1 MAVRR
6 SLGNCAASTLGRIL
20 AVDASTRT
28 VTMWEIKT
36 HAALLAAS
44 REDHATGQQLLTE
57 GHGNPMCV
65 THFIKTDA
73 TNKAVWHKRKLHV
86 GKVASLY
93 LAMTHSP
100 ENPEVLQYV
109 DSTCDLQIVPNAC
122 PANTLYSM
130 VTRHV
135 QSVGA
140 HVWNDPSVTDA
151 DGNVF
156 HMYVSTSDAGCDESK
171 AREYMRNAMYRQS
184 HCFFWEAD
192 CLGHVTH
199 LVSKKLLITAQEIV
213 MKLIPC
219 EVSGYFSSV
228 AMLSNV
234 WREHSIQ
241 IQKAF
246 KELFGEDRA
255 QHCAKC
261 LPPRCLSGR
270 WGSVSAVEAFL
281 LKAERDE
288 LEAVFQ
294 KALRAPRRRPVRKQ
308 PVDDLDAIAEYTERI
323 GKWRTGALASLA
335 CPNFFTVM
343 GVIHGVRGPLDHFL
357 AFVRTHDYR
366 EEHSLGCLA
375 ELVCGRASSF
385 SQEYDLMLNPECT
398 LWQPVFDRSRLSI
411 QAVLGEAII
420 MCVLQQAADFDR
432 RVVACLARPPLVLL
446 KLVATPP
453 GVVDEQRKQLAI
465 DIATWVQEKSVHENV
480 KKLDDLFR
488 PELEQARVT
497 GTLPNDSRIYF
508 LLRPLAERWSCD
520 IEDVEGINSMISVQA
535 KRSPHL
541 AIPLLSSR
549 IGISKT
555 CGVGGGGTRAT
566 WSEIKDHVETVV
578 ERAVQHIDDVEQVMT
593 PERWHEAEPC
603 DEVTTA
609 HVKDYARRRGQLAEV
624 TADTALASYYNLSW
638 YRGLW
643 KTDSKAGSP
652 LVHAIRFDRDDE
664 AWLCPLT
671 HFTQGWWVQCKCNMD
686 SVTVCTPLS
695 FKASTTVFA
704 EKSRR
709 INTPEAEVEVF
720 KLTLVWAWSPVT
732 GLRSASVRKE
742 GLLFKMQLLPRA
754 TEHETAVASGA
765 KADTDARP
773 AVDLDVVQDL
783 LAEPDGAR
791 KAAEYLK
798 TLVDAQCAEDED
810 AELEFD
816 EDGVEDGLGDGDD
829 LVRDLRRLEKRL
841 GDKFITLE
849 AESGKPVVDL
859 EEQIEIALNME
870 SHPSGSSS
878 GTQPVLGPKPASPS
892 SASTGH
898 DSLWLPAAL
907 SSWSALH
914 ERGRLLKDV
923 PLQERGNLSL
933 VQHEVAGDITVSLV
947 EWQNANEHYGR
958 VVRMKPGNV
967 VVYTFGSSSPW
978 KYFDGCTI
986 VLPSVGCGNMKIAA
1000 RSKFKNILGQT
1011 PARLKQM
1018 WTRALTRLPAPAC
1031 TTCSLC
1037 GHDGTSD
1044 VVRTCAVCLLDVH
1057 DGCSQASLTQAERN
1071 GGMKQL
1077 QSITANFTLPD
1088 VFKGALL
1095 CYACAAVQQ

>member
-1 MAVRR
+1 MAVKR
-6 SLGNCAASTLGRIL
+6 SLGNCAANTLGRIL
-20 AVDASTRT
+20 AVDASTRA
-28 VTMWEIKT
+28 VTTWEIKAQ
-36 HAALLAAS
+36 AALLAAS
-44 REDHATGQQLLTE
+44 RADHATGRQLLIE
-57 GHGNPMCV
+57 GRGTPTCV
-65 THFIKTDA
+65 SHFIKTDA

-86 GKVASLY
+86 GKVASIY
-93 LAMTHSP
+93 LAMTPDSP
-100 ENPEVLQYV
+100 DDPEVLQYV

-130 VTRHV
+130 VTRHI

-140 HVWNDPSVTDA
+140 HVWNDPSVTDGG
-151 DGNVF
+151 DVF

-171 AREYMRNAMYRQS
+171 AREYMRNAMYHRS

-219 EVSGYFSSV
+219 EVSGYFGSV

-281 LKAERDE
+281 LKAERAE
-288 LEAVFQ
+288 LEKVFQ
-294 KALRAPRRRPVRKQ
+294 TALRPPRRRPAQKQ
-308 PVDDLDAIAEYTERI
+308 PLDDLDAIAEYTERI

-343 GVIHGVRGPLDHFL
+343 SVIHGVRGPLDHFL

-385 SQEYDLMLNPECT
+385 FQEYDLMLNAECT

-411 QAVLGEAII
+411 QPFLGEAII
-420 MCVLQQAADFDR
+420 VCVLQQAADFDR

-549 IGISKT
+549 IGISKA
-555 CGVGGGGTRAT
+555 CGVGGGGARAT
-566 WSEIKDHVETVV
+566 WTEIKNHVEAVV
-578 ERAVQHIDDVEQVMT
+578 ERAVQHIDDVGHVMT

-603 DEVTTA
+603 DQVHTA
-609 HVKDYARRRGQLAEV
+609 HIKDYARRRGQLAEV
-624 TADTALASYYNLSW
+624 TADTALANYYNMLW

-643 KTDSKAGSP
+643 KADLKAGSP
-652 LVHAIRFDRDDE
+652 LVHAVRFGRDDE
-664 AWLCPLT
+664 TWLCPLT
-671 HFTQGWWVQCKCNMD
+671 HFTQGWWVQCKCDMD

-695 FKASTTVFA
+695 FKASTKVFA
-704 EKSRR
+704 EKSLR
-709 INTPEAEVEVF
+709 INTPEAEVDVF

-742 GLLFKMQLLPRA
+742 SLLFKMKLLPRA
-754 TEHETAVASGA
+754 SKHEAAAASGA
-765 KADTDARP
+765 EADTEARP
-773 AVDLDVVQDL
+773 SVDLDVVRDL

-791 KAAEYLK
+791 QAAEYLK

-810 AELEFD
+810 AELDD
-816 EDGVEDGLGDGDD
+816 EDGVEEGLGDGDG
-829 LVRDLRRLEKRL
+829 LVRDLRRLERRL
-841 GDKFITLE
+841 GAKLMTLE

-859 EEQIEIALNME
+859 EEQVEAALNMD
-870 SHPSGSSS
+870 SQLAGSSS
-878 GTQPVLGPKPASPS
+878 GTQPVLVLGPCPS
-892 SASTGH
+892 TCSTGH

-907 SSWSALH
+907 SSWSILQ
-914 ERGRLLKDV
+914 ERDRLLKDV
-923 PLQERGNLSL
+923 PLQDRGNLSL

-947 EWQNANEHYGR
+947 EWQDAKEHYGR

-967 VVYTFGSSSPW
+967 VVYTFGNSSPW
-978 KYFDGCTI
+978 RYFDDCTI

-1000 RSKFKNILGQT
+1000 RSKFKNVLGQA

-1018 WTRALTRLPAPAC
+1018 WTHALTRLPAAAC
-1031 TTCSLC
+1031 TTCFLC
-1037 GHDGTSD
+1037 GHDGTTD
-1044 VVRTCAVCLLDVH
+1044 VVRTCAICLLDVH
-1057 DGCSQASLTQAERN
+1057 DACSQALLTQTERN
-1071 GGMKQL
+1071 GDMSKL
-1077 QSITANFTLPD
+1077 NSITANVTLPN

-1095 CYACAAVQQ
+1095 CFGCAAAQ